1 MATLNELSEK
11 LSKYKRIREAM
22 VEQDEKDAFDKKIA
36 TVEAEIKAFTTE
48 TEQEVKKQKRSISHE
63 KLRNQCQTLISELK
77 TLLHRYEG
85 TQREKR
91 ANHPVAKK
99 RVSTIIAQGIAGTV
113 KRAVSKEMG
122 REKVMKINIDA
133 LAEAKKNF
141 NLALRSLREALGG
154 ISSENDAFIK
164 AFNSEMDEMISEVKE
179 KQKAHKEKATE
190 KVEA

>member
-1 MATLNELSEK
+1 MATQTELTEK
-11 LSKYKRIREAM
+11 LSKYKRIRDAM

-36 TVEAEIKAFTTE
+36 NVEGEIKALNTE
-48 TEQEVKKQKRSISHE
+48 TEQEVKKQKRTISHD
-63 KLRNQCQTLISELK
+63 KLRNQCQTLISDLK

-85 TQREKR
+85 TQKDKKANQPVVKR
-91 ANHPVAKK
+91 

-113 KRAVSKEMG
+113 KRAISKELS

-133 LAEAKKNF
+133 LDEAKKNF
-141 NLALRSLREALGG
+141 NLALRSLRDALGG

-164 AFNSEMDEMISEVKE
+164 AFNSEMDEMILEVKE
-179 KQKAHKEKATE
+179 KQKAHKEKANE

>member
-1 MATLNELSEK
+1 MQNLTELTEK

-36 TVEAEIKAFTTE
+36 TVEAEIKALTTE

-85 TQREKR
+85 SQKEKR
-91 ANHPVAKK
+91 ANHPIVKR
-99 RVSTIIAQGIAGTV
+99 RVSTLIAQGIAGTV
-113 KRAVSKEMG
+113 KRAVSKELS
-122 REKVMKINIDA
+122 REKVMKINLDA
-133 LAEAKKNF
+133 LDEAKKNF
-141 NLALRSLREALGG
+141 NLALRSLRDALGG

-179 KQKAHKEKATE
+179 KQKAHKETSVSVK
-190 KVEA
+190 

>member
-1 MATLNELSEK
+1 
-11 LSKYKRIREAM
+11 
-22 VEQDEKDAFDKKIA
+22 
-36 TVEAEIKAFTTE
+36 
-48 TEQEVKKQKRSISHE
+48 
-63 KLRNQCQTLISELK
+63 
-77 TLLHRYEG
+77 
-85 TQREKR
+85 
-91 ANHPVAKK
+91 
-99 RVSTIIAQGIAGTV
+99 
-113 KRAVSKEMG
+113 
-122 REKVMKINIDA
+122 MKINLDA